1 MHIYILYLY
10 THIYVDKCFLILSV
24 KLIIYPNLIYFL
36 TGNKDIF
43 YFQKVLEKFL
53 QNFVLVLMSVRDYC
67 LN

>member
-1 MHIYILYLY
+1 MHIYTIYIY

-43 YFQKVLEKFL
+43 YFQKVL
-53 QNFVLVLMSVRDYC
+53 
-67 LN
+67 